1 MSQSVEFKR
10 TGVLSQVEQKYL
22 GLPKTQ
28 PGEASRSQGKLWD
41 KGERSAQSLQVS
53 NWGEGEVSARA
64 PQLSGAPFSSL
75 L

>member
-41 KGERSAQSLQVS
+41 KEERD
-53 NWGEGEVSARA
+53 
-64 PQLSGAPFSSL
+64 QLRVCRFLTGAKVR
-75 L
+75 